1 MLSAIQYSN
10 QKCNFWKSKL
20 KCKEIKTKEQY
31 TNEFHKT
38 NLKIIKIKIKILEI
52 EIKVFEN
59 PNLKFRFG
67 TEWNE
72 FNPFLHNVF

>member
-1 MLSAIQYSN
+1 MQFLKVKTKICLIN
-10 QKCNFWKSKL
+10 LF

-31 TNEFHKT
+31 TNEFHKS
-38 NLKIIKIKIKILEI
+38 NFKIIKIKIKILEI

-67 TEWNE
+67 IE
-72 FNPFLHNVF
+72 